1 MMKWLKEFKLYR
13 EHSKNLKKIAE
24 QDKSFLI
31 NMFADIDLLERVIN
45 ELNKDDRLKA
55 TFTMPDGSKLE
66 LQISKDKQRKNI
78 NWDA

>member
-1 MMKWLKEFKLYR
+1 MKWLKEFRMYR
-13 EHSKNLKKIAE
+13 EHSKSLKKIAD

-31 NMFADIDLLERVIN
+31 NMFADVDLLERVIN
-45 ELNKDDRLKA
+45 EINKDDRLKA

-66 LQISKDKQRKNI
+66 LQISKDKQRKSI

>member
-1 MMKWLKEFKLYR
+1 MKWLKEFRMYR
-13 EHSKNLKKIAE
+13 EHSKSLKKIAE

-31 NMFADIDLLERVIN
+31 NMFADVDLLERVIN
-45 ELNKDDRLKA
+45 EINKDDRLKA

>member
-1 MMKWLKEFKLYR
+1 MKWLKEFRMYR
-13 EHSKNLKKIAE
+13 EHSKSLKKIAE

-45 ELNKDDRLKA
+45 EINKDDRLKA
-55 TFTMPDGSKLE
+55 TFTMPVGSKLE
-66 LQISKDKQRKNI
+66 LQISKDKQRKTS

>member
-1 MMKWLKEFKLYR
+1 MKWLKEFRMYR
-13 EHSKNLKKIAE
+13 EHSKSLKKIAE

-45 ELNKDDRLKA
+45 EINKDDRLKA

>member
-1 MMKWLKEFKLYR
+1 MKWLKEFRMYR
-13 EHSKNLKKIAE
+13 EHSKSLKKIAE

-31 NMFADIDLLERVIN
+31 NMFADVDLLERVIN
-45 ELNKDDRLKA
+45 EINKDDRLKA

-66 LQISKDKQRKNI
+66 LQISKDKQKRTI

>member
-1 MMKWLKEFKLYR
+1 MKWLKEFRMYR

-31 NMFADIDLLERVIN
+31 NMFADVDLLERVIN
-45 ELNKDDRLKA
+45 EINKDDRLKA

-66 LQISKDKQRKNI
+66 LQISKDKQKRTI

>member
-1 MMKWLKEFKLYR
+1 MKWLKEFRMYR

-31 NMFADIDLLERVIN
+31 NMFADVDLLERTIN
-45 ELNKDDRLKA
+45 EINKDDRLKA

-66 LQISKDKQRKNI
+66 LQISKDKQKRTI

>member
-1 MMKWLKEFKLYR
+1 MKWLKEFRMYR
-13 EHSKNLKKIAE
+13 EHSKSLKKIAE

-31 NMFADIDLLERVIN
+31 NMFADVDLLERVIN
-45 ELNKDDRLKA
+45 EINKDDRLKA

-66 LQISKDKQRKNI
+66 LQISKDKQRRNI

>member
-1 MMKWLKEFKLYR
+1 MKWLKEFRMYR
-13 EHSKNLKKIAE
+13 EHSKSLKKIAE

-31 NMFADIDLLERVIN
+31 NMFADVDLLERVIN
-45 ELNKDDRLKA
+45 EINKDDRLKA

-66 LQISKDKQRKNI
+66 LQISKDKQRKTI

>member
-1 MMKWLKEFKLYR
+1 MKWLKEFRMYR
-13 EHSKNLKKIAE
+13 EHSKSLKKIAE

-45 ELNKDDRLKA
+45 EINKDDRLKA

-66 LQISKDKQRKNI
+66 LQISKDKQRKTI